1 MAESLRPLGAHKPET
16 AEGVALELMEII
28 FMSEVAKPTREDIL
42 NTYSQCLQA
51 ARGEHRPLEARP
63 AGIVAAALSEDA

>member
-1 MAESLRPLGAHKPET
+1 MTESLRPLGAPKPES

-42 NTYSQCLQA
+42 NTYSLCLRA
-51 ARGEHRPLEARP
+51 TRGQHRQLEARR